1 MPDDAPSRADNGIS
15 SVTDTAA
22 RDAYFREGERITRE
36 YYLADPTNPYR
47 QSGKTGGARH
57 WEITRRCIAEAVN
70 ADGDYLD
77 LGCANGLLL
86 DSLVGWCANR
96 GYAITPHG
104 VDFILELVELA
115 QQRLPEYAANF
126 HVANAFTWQPPRRY
140 RFVQL
145 LLQTTVPPAD
155 QRDFVSRV
163 LHEIVAAPGRLIVSV
178 YGLGNSATP
187 QVAVKILEGLGFEAV
202 GATACVSASVAW
214 IDKGECRQRLG

>member
-1 MPDDAPSRADNGIS
+1 MPTATTWTWAAPTGCCWIHWWAGAPIAATRSR
-15 SVTDTAA
+15 
-22 RDAYFREGERITRE
+22 R
-36 YYLADPTNPYR
+36 
-47 QSGKTGGARH
+47 TG
-57 WEITRRCIAEAVN
+57 WT
-70 ADGDYLD
+70 L
-77 LGCANGLLL
+77 
-86 DSLVGWCANR
+86 
-96 GYAITPHG
+96 
-104 VDFILELVELA
+104 FLELVELA
-115 QQRLPEYAANF
+115 RQRLPEYAANF

-145 LLQTTVPPAD
+145 LLETTVPPAD

-163 LHEIVAAPGRLIVSV
+163 LHEMVAAPGRLIVSV